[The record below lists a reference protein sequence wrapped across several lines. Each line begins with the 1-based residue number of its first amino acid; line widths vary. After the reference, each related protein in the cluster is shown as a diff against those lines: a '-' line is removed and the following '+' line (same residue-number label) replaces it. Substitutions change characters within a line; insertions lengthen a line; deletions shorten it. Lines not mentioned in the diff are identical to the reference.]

1 MSIGVAAAKNAVSLA
16 RLWILTREGMAMK
29 HALAALALIFAVA
42 VFAAPADA
50 GMQLCNKTT
59 TGASVAVGY
68 LDGDKGW
75 TAQGWWSIAPAD
87 CQTLLDGAVA
97 GSTVYVLVDGGR
109 LPPGK
114 KQSGGW
120 FCTDDSGFITRNSD
134 YSNDQHE
141 LMCEAAGLKTEQFRE
156 ITISGGDFTFNLKK

>member
-1 MSIGVAAAKNAVSLA
+1 
-16 RLWILTREGMAMK
+16 MK
-29 HALAALALIFAVA
+29 RTFAALAAIGGAVLLVLPAQAA
-42 VFAAPADA
+42 V
-50 GMQLCNKTT
+50 QLCNKTR

-68 LDGDKGW
+68 LDGDNGW
-75 TAQGWWSIAPAD
+75 TAQGWWSIAPSA

-97 GSTVYVLVDGGR
+97 GSTVYLLVDGGR

-120 FCTDDSGFITRNSD
+120 FCTDQEGFVTRNAD

-156 ITISGGDFTFNLKK
+156 IKVGGGDVTYDLKK